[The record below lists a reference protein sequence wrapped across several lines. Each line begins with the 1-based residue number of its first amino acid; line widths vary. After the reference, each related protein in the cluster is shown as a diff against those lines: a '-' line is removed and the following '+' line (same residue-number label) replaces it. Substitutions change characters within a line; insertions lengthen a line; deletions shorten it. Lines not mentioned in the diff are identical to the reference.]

1 MRPLVVYLNLDFR
14 YMYQNYHNC
23 ARKSVIWMKE
33 TQPATSTASPESTPT
48 TRRQLLKG
56 ALGAG
61 VTAAAVPSLSGVAA
75 AHFPIEIAIDIQP
88 ENAENFIDLSEH
100 ETVTVAVRQ
109 SEFVTNDGNS
119 ETFDPTERAVRYRFG
134 SRLALEDG
142 EGARPVD
149 DGESR
154 EPDDDAADGQSSLVL
169 TFPVDEMGF
178 DGGEETAWLYWERD
192 ESGDHGYAGFD
203 SVRVYRGHPRG
214 NGLIEQLQRLLGGER
229 ASSAD

>member
-1 MRPLVVYLNLDFR
+1 
-14 YMYQNYHNC
+14 
-23 ARKSVIWMKE
+23 
-33 TQPATSTASPESTPT
+33 
-48 TRRQLLKG
+48 
-56 ALGAG
+56 
-61 VTAAAVPSLSGVAA
+61 VTAAAVPSLSVVAA

-149 DGESR
+149 DGEIR

-214 NGLIEQLQRLLGGER
+214 NGLIEQLQRLLGGET